1 MRVLIIIAVALVSLI
16 GLTYLANAETIT
28 IKKDKPQVGEALY
41 DYEPAKI
48 NVCVN
53 AWQSGNVYHEYIDV
67 MDKRLGW
74 INKNYWI
81 FYQGK
86 HFRYTIDIIQEMA
99 HKKALVTDSISVTC
113 DYAKER
119 KKK

>member
-1 MRVLIIIAVALVSLI
+1 MRVLIIIAVALVSVI

-28 IKKDKPQVGEALY
+28 IKKDKPQVGQALY

-53 AWQSGNVYHEYIDV
+53 AWQSGNVYHEHIEV
-67 MDKRLGW
+67 MDKGRGW

-86 HFRYTIDIIQEMA
+86 HFRYTINLVQENVHAKA
-99 HKKALVTDSISVTC
+99 HAYDSIMVTC

-119 KKK
+119 K